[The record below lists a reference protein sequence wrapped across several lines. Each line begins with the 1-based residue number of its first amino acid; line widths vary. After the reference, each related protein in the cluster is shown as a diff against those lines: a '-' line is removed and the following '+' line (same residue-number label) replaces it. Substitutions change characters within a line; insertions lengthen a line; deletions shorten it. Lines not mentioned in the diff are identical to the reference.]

1 MTDRIRP
8 LRVVVVGHGE
18 LADDVSAELRA
29 VVDEATIVSTYPDVA
44 AVRAELPG
52 DREVPLLVILPGLGP
67 ADQRIDALAAM
78 EELAG
83 ARVLL
88 LTSPGDHAD
97 VARAVDSGTVDAF
110 VALPMTS
117 GFLGQHASS
126 QIARWLR
133 LHHPG
138 ALAVL
143 EEQDQ
148 AARADSPKSELLRDI
163 EASSHVVEGE
173 LVAAIERALGPRPRL
188 HLPAGVRLTR
198 QGRSVDG
205 VFVVLSGRVALTRHT
220 EAEDLLLHH
229 ASTGPVV
236 GLLSLSRSQ
245 KAFFTAT
252 TTTDVVVIHLSIEQL
267 DRALALDAEVGA
279 ALAAVAIRGFAAR
292 LLRSEQLQVERN
304 DLNIALE
311 KERAQ
316 LATALSQLEAARLE
330 LIAQARFATLGEL
343 SAGLA
348 HELNNPVAALTRSAD
363 HLADDLD
370 TLLASHPDGA
380 ALTATITAARTR
392 APRSTAEERRL
403 RRALE
408 KLTDAATAWR
418 LVTAGIADETAAR
431 GVLAEGPAA
440 VDRFEL
446 ASRIG
451 AQLRGITVA
460 TRRITT
466 LVTSLRSYARPDEE
480 ILPAIDLAETLDDTL
495 HLVSHRLRDIE
506 IVRDYT
512 ARGRVPGHP
521 SQLGQVWTN
530 VLVNAGEALA
540 EHRPQGGGVITITVA
555 DAPGD
560 RVCVTIADN
569 GPGID
574 PDVLPQVFQP
584 HFTTKH
590 GTVRF
595 GLGMGLGLAAHIVN
609 EHAGSIDIDSQPGAT
624 SVTVCLPTTKE

>member
-1 MTDRIRP
+1 MTGALRP
-8 LRVVVVGHGE
+8 LRVVVVGGGE
-18 LADDVSAELRA
+18 LADQVRGELAR
-29 VVDEATIVSTYPDVA
+29 VVDEGTEISLFDGVG
-44 AVRAELPG
+44 AVEKQLPN
-52 DREVPLLVILPGLGP
+52 DLEVPLVVVLPGPGP
-67 ADQRIDALAAM
+67 IDQRIDALAAIGR
-78 EELAG
+78 LRG

-88 LTSPGDHAD
+88 LISSGEHAD
-97 VARAVDSGTVDAF
+97 VARAVDEGRIDAF
-110 VALPMTS
+110 VALPMTQ

-138 ALAVL
+138 ALPVL
-143 EEQDQ
+143 DAD
-148 AARADSPKSELLRDI
+148 AASPTADAPRSELLRDM

-245 KAFFTAT
+245 KAFFTST

-267 DRALALDAEVGA
+267 DRALALDPEVGA

-304 DLNIALE
+304 DLNIELE
-311 KERAQ
+311 KERAS
-316 LATALSQLEAARLE
+316 LARALKDLEAARLE

-343 SAGLA
+343 AAGLA

-363 HLADDLD
+363 HLAGDL
-370 TLLASHPDGA
+370 TELLGSHPEA
-380 ALTATITAARTR
+380 AFLTEMMESARTR
-392 APRSTAEERRL
+392 SPRSTAEERRL
-403 RRALE
+403 RRELE
-408 KLTDAATAWR
+408 AITDQATAWR
-418 LVTAGIADETAAR
+418 LVAAGITGPAQAR
-431 GVLAEGPAA
+431 AVLAQGEAG

-451 AQLRGITVA
+451 AQLRGISVA

-466 LVTSLRSYARPDEE
+466 LVTSLRSYARPDDE
-480 ILPAIDLAETLDDTL
+480 IVADIDVAETLDDTL
-495 HLVSHRLRDIE
+495 HLVSHRLRDVE
-506 IVRDYT
+506 IDRDYRAT
-512 ARGRVPGHP
+512 RRIAGHP

-530 VLVNAGEALA
+530 VLVNAAEALA
-540 EHRPQGGGVITITVA
+540 DHPPAGGARVTIAAFDHGEDHV
-555 DAPGD
+555 
-560 RVCVTIADN
+560 RVTIADN
-569 GPGID
+569 GPGI
-574 PDVLPQVFQP
+574 PASVLPQVFQP

-595 GLGMGLGLAAHIVN
+595 GLGLGLGLAAHIVH
-609 EHAGSIDIDSQPGAT
+609 EHDGEIDIESAPGGT
-624 SVTVCLPTTKE
+624 IVIVDLPATKE